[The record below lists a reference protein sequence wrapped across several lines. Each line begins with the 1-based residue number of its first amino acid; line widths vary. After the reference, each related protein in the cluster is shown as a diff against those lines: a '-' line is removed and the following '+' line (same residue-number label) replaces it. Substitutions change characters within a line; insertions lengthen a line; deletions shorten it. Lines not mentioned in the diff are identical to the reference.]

1 MTKTRTHIDGS
12 LSTVRS
18 AVSNGSRLLSGVDGR
33 SALARRFRDLVK
45 EYTSELGGEDIMTAP
60 MTAMV
65 RQAAA
70 VTVET
75 ERMQAA
81 IVRGED
87 VDAEQLVRLTNTLTR
102 LMTNLK
108 AKAKLAKASKRTDL
122 SEYIRLKKE
131 AA

>member
-1 MTKTRTHIDGS
+1 M
-12 LSTVRS
+12 
-18 AVSNGSRLLSGVDGR
+18 
-33 SALARRFRDLVK
+33 ARRFRDLVK

-60 MTAMV
+60 MKAMV

-87 VDAEQLVRLTNTLTR
+87 VDAEQLVRLSNTLARMMNTLR
-102 LMTNLK
+102 
-108 AKAKLAKASKRTDL
+108 AKAKLAKASQRTDL
-122 SEYIRLKKE
+122 SEYLRMKKE